1 MQHPIK
7 DSYIASLRVGVAS
20 RAQPTSLR
28 LAMIEIGDCMSRRD
42 WRPTHRYWQLSHR
55 NWRLSHRDRR
65 MKTVA

>member
-28 LAMIEIGDCMSRRD
+28 LATIEIGDCRVEIGDQRIDIGNRRIETGD
-42 WRPTHRYWQLSHR
+42 CHI
-55 NWRLSHRDRR
+55 
-65 MKTVA
+65 KIVA

>member
-28 LAMIEIGDCMSRRD
+28 LAMIEIGDCRVEISDQCIDIGNRHIETGGCRIVI
-42 WRPTHRYWQLSHR
+42 
-55 NWRLSHRDRR
+55 
-65 MKTVA
+65 VA